1 MISKRD
7 IPWLAGISLVL
18 IGLLYAFFGDA
29 VIHPGEYLFGVGG
42 DGLKAYATL
51 SWQLIH
57 GGGNWHDLYMYPH
70 GTHVMLTDAN
80 PFLVGLLSLGKWIG
94 LTYTPENIVTII
106 NSLLFLGMFPAVW
119 LSYLIGKKLGFT
131 SWYAAIIALLCLGL
145 SPQIYRL
152 TGHFS
157 LAQFWGVPLLWWIL
171 LRWKEQVYSWK
182 RLGLYLLSATW
193 LAFIHPYLGMMSG
206 GFLIAFLLVA
216 WKRDNSFREIGFS
229 SKILFLF
236 IAFLPILILTTWQTL
251 TTPEAI
257 DAVKYPF
264 GFRFYRAGFESIFIA
279 NDGPVRAFIDEFL
292 RIRHYNMEGFA
303 YVGMTGF
310 LLLIFLG
317 ISFIIRRIK
326 PESSLISYWKLA
338 PAALQHSLLAGIL
351 ILIPAMVIPINW
363 IPFLEDFLGPL
374 RQFRSPGRLA
384 WIFYHIYFLF
394 AAWLLYAIAERFR
407 KSAGRQRLA
416 VLVLLGGCGVWA
428 IEGGMLLNSA
438 ATTILG
444 QAKKDV
450 PEWNIEWQTELDH
463 LSIDKE
469 SHQAIITLPLFMH
482 GSEKIY
488 RGNWYTERYGHLLAI
503 RSGIPMVNNFAARAS
518 LHQTEEAL
526 QLISYP
532 LIDRKYPRQIP
543 DKRPFL
549 ILHHPESGLL
559 PGEQWVLSQSEKLG
573 RIGEIEMYEISPENL
588 TKDKSLLH
596 EILQIPDSV
605 AGLSFVEEGFGDSI
619 TGKTGTSARSCTR
632 WDQTIWQGELSI
644 PDTEELVELSIWIEI
659 DRESDYLPDL
669 KVKQFD
675 GETLVS
681 QQKMV
686 TQATPDVWNGWA
698 IARDTISL
706 RSYRTVIESNT
717 KSVTYDRLMIRS
729 LDSIVVS
736 RHLTT
741 QIPILWNNYPLE
753 PTP

>member
-1 MISKRD
+1 MRSNQD
-7 IPWLAGISLVL
+7 IPWLAGISLAL
-18 IGLLYAFFGDA
+18 IGLLYVFFGDA
-29 VIHPGEYLFGVGG
+29 VMHPGEYVFGVGG

-57 GGGNWHDLYMYPH
+57 GGGTWHDLYMHPH
-70 GTHVMLTDAN
+70 GTHLMFTDAN
-80 PFLVGLLSLGKWIG
+80 PFLVGLLSIGKWIG
-94 LTYTPENIVTII
+94 FTYTPENIISII
-106 NSLLFLGMFPAVW
+106 NSLLFLGMFPAIW
-119 LSYLIGKKLGFT
+119 LSYLIGKKLGFP

-157 LAQFWGVPLLWWIL
+157 LAQFWAVPLLWWLL
-171 LRWKEQVYSWK
+171 LRWKEQNYSWK
-182 RLGLYLLSATW
+182 TLGLYFISATV

-206 GFLIAFLLVA
+206 GFLLTYLLVA
-216 WKRDNSFREIGFS
+216 WKRDNVFREIRPSG
-229 SKILFLF
+229 KLMFLVT
-236 IAFLPILILTTWQTL
+236 AFLPVLLLTAWQTL

-317 ISFIIRRIK
+317 ISFIIRRIR
-326 PESSLISYWKLA
+326 PEKQLISYWKQS
-338 PAALQHSLLAGIL
+338 PKPLQHSLLAGIL

-363 IPFLEDFLGPL
+363 IPLLEDFLGPL

-394 AAWLLYAIAERFR
+394 AAWLLYAIAERLT
-407 KSAGRQRLA
+407 KSAGGKWLA
-416 VLVLLGGCGVWA
+416 VLVLLAGCGAWA
-428 IEGGMLLNSA
+428 IEGGMMINSA

-450 PEWNIEWQTELDH
+450 PEWNADWQAELSL
-463 LSIDKE
+463 LSIDQE
-469 SHQAIITLPLFMH
+469 SHQAILTLPFFMH

-503 RSGIPMVNNFAARAS
+503 RSGIPLVNNFAARAS
-518 LHQTEEAL
+518 LRQTEEAV
-526 QLISYP
+526 QLISDP
-532 LIDRKYPRQIP
+532 VINRTYPRQLSSEH
-543 DKRPFL
+543 PFL
-549 ILHHPESGLL
+549 VLHHPGSKLL
-559 PGEQWVLSQSEKLG
+559 PGEAWILSQANKLKS
-573 RIGEIEMYEISPENL
+573 IGEVDLYEIHPRFL
-588 TKDKSLLH
+588 TRDFSLLRDIQQISDSLLASP
-596 EILQIPDSV
+596 ILQES
-605 AGLSFVEEGFGDSI
+605 FGDPFQNQP
-619 TGKTGTSARSCTR
+619 GKLATSCNR
-632 WDQTIWQGELSI
+632 WKQTIWEGNIII
-644 PDTEELVELSIWIEI
+644 PNEEELVELSIWIKL

-675 GETLVS
+675 DETLVS
-681 QQKMV
+681 QQKMI

-706 RSYRTVIESNT
+706 RSYRTTIESNT

-753 PTP
+753 TTP